1 MADMVNGF
9 AHIGVP
15 CTDLEKSVSFYEEFG
30 FRAAAKARDLNG
42 YHVAMMENSGCII
55 ELYESAD
62 AEEKEAAGQRSDG
75 HVDHIALRTEDL
87 DRVYAYCT
95 EKNYPVVMDGIES
108 TDIWSPKKCRYF
120 TITGPSNERVE
131 FSQTEQ

>member
-42 YHVAMMENSGCII
+42 YHVVMMENSGCII

-87 DRVYAYCT
+87 DRRSGQSICVLHRKKLSRCDGRDRVY
-95 EKNYPVVMDGIES
+95 
-108 TDIWSPKKCRYF
+108 RYMEPEEVQVF
-120 TITGPSNERVE
+120 YHHRAK
-131 FSQTEQ
+131 